1 MTSNK
6 NNIEIIVVKDTQ
18 EGGKKAFEII
28 KNELENGM
36 KVLGLPTGGT
46 PETMYEA
53 LRNSDLDFS
62 DVVAINLDEY
72 IGLEADHPQSYSYF
86 MNEKL
91 FNHKNFKETHIPDGL
106 ASDEDAEN
114 TRYDE
119 VIEDN
124 VIDLQILGI
133 GTNAHLGFNEPGSS
147 FDGKTSKVTLT
158 DDTIEA
164 NKRYFDSADDVP
176 RYAYSM
182 GLGSIMSAKKV
193 LLLAYG
199 ENKADAIANAVNGDI
214 TEAVPASILQKH
226 NDVIFVVDEAAASK
240 L

>member
-1 MTSNK
+1 MTSSNK
-6 NNIEIIVVKDTQ
+6 NIEIIVVKDAE

-28 KNELENGM
+28 KEELENGL
-36 KVLGLPTGGT
+36 KVIGLPTGGT
-46 PETMYEA
+46 PETMYAE
-53 LRNSDLDFS
+53 LRASDLDFS

-72 IGLEADHPQSYSYF
+72 IGLEANHPQSYAYF
-86 MNEKL
+86 MKDKL
-91 FNHKNFKETHIPDGL
+91 FHHKTFKETHVPDGL
-106 ASDEDAEN
+106 AEDEAAEN
-114 TRYDE
+114 ARYDQ

-124 VIDLQILGI
+124 PIDLQILGI
-133 GTNAHLGFNEPGSS
+133 GTNAHLGFNEPGSP
-147 FDGKTSKVTLT
+147 FDGHTSKVVLT

-164 NKRYFDSADDVP
+164 NKRYFDSADEVP

-182 GLGSIMSAKKV
+182 GLGSIMGAKKI

-199 ENKADAIANAVNGDI
+199 ENKADAIANAVNGEV

-226 NDVIFVVDEAAASK
+226 GDVVFVIDEAAASK